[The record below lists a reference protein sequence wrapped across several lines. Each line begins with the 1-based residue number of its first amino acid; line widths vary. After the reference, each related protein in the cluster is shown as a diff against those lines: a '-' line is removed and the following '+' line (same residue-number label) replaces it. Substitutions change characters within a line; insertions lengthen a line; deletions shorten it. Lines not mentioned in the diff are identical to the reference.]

1 MVRTAKLALED
12 GTILEGEGFGAE
24 TVKAGEIVFSTSM
37 TGYVEALTDPSFKG
51 QILMSTYPL
60 EGNYGVSSEWYQSE
74 DIKAEAYVVRQVCKE
89 PCHPKSEKS
98 LSEFLEEHDVPGI
111 SGIDTRSL
119 TLKIRELGSMKAVVA
134 NTDISDEELL
144 KILEEQPHIEDM
156 NLVEKVTVKQPKVIQ
171 ERKDINVAVL
181 DCGVKKNII
190 DHLVAQNVGVTLM
203 PATST
208 PQEIYDLD
216 VDGVLVSSGPGN
228 PENVE
233 QIQDTIREIAQQMPI
248 AGICLGQQ
256 IIALAYGAKI
266 FKMKFGHRGSNQPV
280 QHLDTG
286 RVYMTSQNH
295 SFSIDP
301 ESISETDLEITQINL
316 NDGTPEA
323 IKHKTL
329 PINCIQYHPEAGP
342 GPHDSKV
349 FFDNFV
355 NAIREYHGK

>member
-24 TVKAGEIVFSTSM
+24 TVKSGEIVFSTAM
-37 TGYVEALTDPSFKG
+37 TGYVASLTDPSFKG

-74 DIKAEAYVVRQVCKE
+74 GIKAEAYVVRQVCKE

-98 LSEFLEEHDVPGI
+98 LSEFLEEYDVPGI
-111 SGIDTRSL
+111 SGIDTRAL

-134 NTDISDEELL
+134 NADISDEELL
-144 KILEEQPHIEDM
+144 KILEEQPRLEDM
-156 NLVEKVTVKQPKVIQ
+156 NLVDKVTVKEPKVIQ
-171 ERKDINVAVL
+171 ERKEYNVVVL

-190 DHLVAQNVGVTLM
+190 DHLVAQDVGVTLM
-203 PATST
+203 PATTSA
-208 PQEIYDLD
+208 QEIFDMD

-228 PENVE
+228 PENVDK
-233 QIQDTIREIAQQMPI
+233 IQDTLKEVSQKMPI

-256 IIALAYGAKI
+256 IIALTFGAKI

-280 QHLDTG
+280 KDLATG

-295 SFSIDP
+295 SFSIDE
-301 ESISETDLEITQINL
+301 ESIADTDLEITQINL

-323 IKHKTL
+323 IRHTKL
-329 PINCIQYHPEAGP
+329 PICCIQYHPEAGP

-355 NAIREYHGK
+355 KTIKEYKEN